1 MIRFG
6 PFALE
11 EQSGELRRDGEVVPL
26 APQPFR
32 LLFALASRPGELVTR
47 EELRQLVWGE
57 GTFVD
62 FERGLNFC
70 VLQARSALGDDAKQP
85 AYIETLPKRGYRFVA
100 DVVPPTVPTTTQP
113 RPRRMVRMALLAAAA
128 ALLVLAVVAA
138 LQRTDLSTPKNATP
152 KKTMLAVLPF
162 EDLSARRDASFAD
175 GMTEEL
181 ITHLGALQPKRLGVI
196 ARTSVLSYRGTTK
209 SIRKIGGELGVAYV
223 VEGSVRR
230 EGDRIRV
237 TAQLIDASDQTH
249 LWAETFDRDAAGA
262 LAIQRDV
269 AERIARALR
278 IELLTDDA
286 LTSHS
291 PAAHDAYLRGR
302 TLGNERKTASLQ
314 ASVRELREAI
324 RLEPAFVLSH
334 IALAES
340 LHILVMRD
348 GADPSALKEMRNAS
362 DTALRRAPSLAQSH
376 GITAMLRFW
385 HEWDWDGAQE
395 SFRNALRLNPNE
407 PGALH
412 DHGWFLISRGKF
424 EEGIAEIRRAQEL
437 DPVSPRANMH
447 VAWAYTYTRRY
458 AESIR
463 ESNRALELSPG
474 YPEAWKCQEETY
486 LLMGN
491 YDAALAMRRKYEP
504 APARQNAQNA
514 RKFYEDLHARA
525 AKALEEGEPYDNAV
539 KLVKGGDRANAI
551 AWLRKAMEQRSTSF
565 VLAGVDPKLEPLH
578 GDPRYLELLRSVG
591 LEPFS
596 RQTPFTRQTR

>member
-1 MIRFG
+1 MDEIRFG
-6 PFALE
+6 AFTLAA
-11 EQSGELRRDGEVVPL
+11 QSGELRRDGELVPI

-32 LLFALASRPGELVTR
+32 LLLALASRPGQLVTR
-47 EELRQLVWGE
+47 EELRQLVWG
-57 GTFVD
+57 GDTFVD

-70 VLQARSALGDDAKQP
+70 VLQARTALGDDAKQP

-100 DVVPPTVPTTTQP
+100 PVTPATMTPAATPAP
-113 RPRRMVRMALLAAAA
+113 PRRIVRLALLAAAA

-138 LQRTDLSTPKNATP
+138 LQRTDISPP

-162 EDLSARRDASFAD
+162 EDLSAGRDASFAD

-181 ITHLGALQPKRLGVI
+181 ITHLGALQPRRLGVI
-196 ARTSVLSYRGTTK
+196 ARTSVLGYRGTTK
-209 SIRKIGGELGVAYV
+209 NIREISGELGVAYV

-237 TAQLIDASDQTH
+237 TAQLIDAGDQTH

-278 IELLTDDA
+278 IELLADDA

-302 TLGNERKTASLQ
+302 ALGNERQTASLE

-340 LHILVMRD
+340 LHILVMRE
-348 GADPSALKEMRNAS
+348 GANPAALQEMRNAS
-362 DTALRRAPSLAQSH
+362 ETALRLAPSLAQSH

-385 HEWDWDGAQE
+385 HEWDWDGAEE
-395 SFRNALRLNPNE
+395 SYRSALRLNPNE

-458 AESIR
+458 TESIR
-463 ESNRALELSPG
+463 ESNRALTLSPG

-491 YDAALAMRRKYEP
+491 YEAALAMRRKYEP
-504 APARQNAQNA
+504 ALAAQNA
-514 RKFYEDLHARA
+514 RQFYEELHARA
-525 AKALEEGEPYDNAV
+525 ASTLEEGEPYDNAV
-539 KLVKGGDRANAI
+539 KLVKGGDRENAL
-551 AWLRKAMEQRSTSF
+551 AWLRKAKEERSTSF

-578 GDPRYLELLRSVG
+578 GDPRFIELLRSVG
-591 LEPFS
+591 L
-596 RQTPFTRQTR
+596 QPFTRQIR

>member
-11 EQSGELRRDGEVVPL
+11 EQSGELRRDGEVVPI

-32 LLFALASRPGELVTR
+32 LLLALASRPGQLVTR
-47 EELRQLVWGE
+47 EELRQQVWGD

-100 DVVPPTVPTTTQP
+100 PVASPTIVTPAATP
-113 RPRRMVRMALLAAAA
+113 APPRRMVRLTLLAAAA

-138 LQRTDLSTPKNATP
+138 LQRTDVATP

-162 EDLSARRDASFAD
+162 EDLSAGRDASFAD

-181 ITHLGALQPKRLGVI
+181 ITHLGALQPRRLGVI
-196 ARTSVLSYRGTTK
+196 ARTSVLGYRGTTK
-209 SIRKIGGELGVAYV
+209 NIREIGGELGVAYV

-278 IELLTDDA
+278 IELLADDA

-302 TLGNERKTASLQ
+302 TLGNERNTASLE

-340 LHILVMRD
+340 LHILAMRN
-348 GADPSALKEMRNAS
+348 GADPAALQEMRNES
-362 DTALRRAPSLAQSH
+362 ETALRLAPSLAQSH

-395 SFRNALRLNPNE
+395 SYRNALRLNPNE

-424 EEGIAEIRRAQEL
+424 DEGIAEIRRAQEL

-463 ESNRALELSPG
+463 ESNRALERSPG

-491 YDAALAMRRKYEP
+491 YESALTMRRKYEP
-504 APARQNAQNA
+504 ELAAQNA

-525 AKALEEGEPYDNAV
+525 AKTLEEGEPYDNAV
-539 KLVKGGDRANAI
+539 KLVKGGDRENAI
-551 AWLRKAMEQRSTSF
+551 RWLRKAKEQRSSSF

-578 GDPRYLELLRSVG
+578 GDPRYIELLRSVG
-591 LEPFS
+591 L
-596 RQTPFTRQTR
+596 QPFTRQTP

>member
-1 MIRFG
+1 MDEIRFG
-6 PFALE
+6 AFTLAA
-11 EQSGELRRDGEVVPL
+11 QSGELRRDGEVVPI

-32 LLFALASRPGELVTR
+32 LLLALASRPGQLVTR
-47 EELRQLVWGE
+47 EELRQLVWGDD
-57 GTFVD
+57 TFVD

-70 VLQARSALGDDAKQP
+70 VLQVRTALGDDAKQP

-100 DVVPPTVPTTTQP
+100 PVTPAAIMTPAATPAP
-113 RPRRMVRMALLAAAA
+113 PRRLVRMTLLAAAA

-138 LQRTDLSTPKNATP
+138 LQRTDVSTPR
-152 KKTMLAVLPF
+152 KTMLAVLPF
-162 EDLSARRDASFAD
+162 EDLSAGRDASFAD

-181 ITHLGALQPKRLGVI
+181 ITHLGALQPRRLGVI

-209 SIRKIGGELGVAYV
+209 NIREIGGELGVAYV

-278 IELLTDDA
+278 IELLADDA
-286 LTSHS
+286 LTSSS

-302 TLGNERKTASLQ
+302 GLGNERTTASLE

-334 IALAES
+334 IALADS
-340 LHILVMRD
+340 LHILVMRE
-348 GADPSALKEMRNAS
+348 GANPAALQEMRNAS
-362 DTALRRAPSLAQSH
+362 ETALRLAPSLAQSH
-376 GITAMLRFW
+376 GTTAMLRFW

-395 SFRNALRLNPNE
+395 SYRNALRLNPNE

-412 DHGWFLISRGKF
+412 DHGWFLITRGKF
-424 EEGIAEIRRAQEL
+424 AEGIAEIRRAQEL
-437 DPVSPRANMH
+437 DPVAPRANMH

-463 ESNRALELSPG
+463 ESNRALERSPG

-491 YDAALAMRRKYEP
+491 YEAALAMRRKYEP
-504 APARQNAQNA
+504 ALAAQDARQ
-514 RKFYEDLHARA
+514 FYDDLHTRA
-525 AKALEEGEPYDNAV
+525 AKTLEEGEPYDNAV
-539 KLVKGGDRANAI
+539 KLVKGGDRENAI
-551 AWLRKAMEQRSTSF
+551 RWLRKAMEQRSTSF

-578 GDPRYLELLRSVG
+578 GDPRFVELLRSVG
-591 LEPFS
+591 L
-596 RQTPFTRQTR
+596 QPFTRQIP